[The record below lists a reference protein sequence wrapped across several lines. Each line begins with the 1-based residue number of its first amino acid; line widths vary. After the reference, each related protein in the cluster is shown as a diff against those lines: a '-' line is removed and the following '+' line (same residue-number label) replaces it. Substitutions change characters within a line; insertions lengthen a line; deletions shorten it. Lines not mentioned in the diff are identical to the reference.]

1 MPKNNKKKPSTN
13 KKKVEKQNVGTTEE
27 IKEVKE
33 ETAKVEEVSNNNE
46 EKETKKGSKEVKEP
60 KKVKAKK
67 ENKKDSKKDKSNKK
81 SWFKEFKAELK
92 KVVWPKGKEL
102 FSNTAVVIVM
112 VLIISA
118 VIFVLDLAFDFLT
131 KFEVEQVKKVQN
143 SITTN
148 ETVDNAENQNA
159 VNETENTSNE
169 TTETNLVVT
178 ENNVEE

>member
-1 MPKNNKKKPSTN
+1 
-13 KKKVEKQNVGTTEE
+13 
-27 IKEVKE
+27 
-33 ETAKVEEVSNNNE
+33 
-46 EKETKKGSKEVKEP
+46 
-60 KKVKAKK
+60 
-67 ENKKDSKKDKSNKK
+67 
-81 SWFKEFKAELK
+81 
-92 KVVWPKGKEL
+92 
-102 FSNTAVVIVM
+102 M